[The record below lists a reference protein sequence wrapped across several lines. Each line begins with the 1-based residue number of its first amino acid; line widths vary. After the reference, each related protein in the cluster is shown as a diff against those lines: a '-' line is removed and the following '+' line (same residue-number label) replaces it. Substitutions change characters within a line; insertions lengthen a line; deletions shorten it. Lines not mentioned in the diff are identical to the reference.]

1 MGTYMAR
8 EEHCPS
14 SLAVSETISS
24 RGAAS
29 LHAEGGG
36 SKAGF
41 SVRSVSRGCGH
52 TRSDVGVDRPS
63 VLFPLYA
70 YATRVLP
77 IGRVHLV
84 NFVECA

>member
-1 MGTYMAR
+1 MDTYMAR

-14 SLAVSETISS
+14 SLAVSGTISS

-29 LHAEGGG
+29 LHAGGQKRGSRFAPVREG
-36 SKAGF
+36 
-41 SVRSVSRGCGH
+41 GH
-52 TRSDVGVDRPS
+52 TRSNIGVDRS
-63 VLFPLYA
+63 TVLFPLYA

-84 NFVECA
+84 HFV